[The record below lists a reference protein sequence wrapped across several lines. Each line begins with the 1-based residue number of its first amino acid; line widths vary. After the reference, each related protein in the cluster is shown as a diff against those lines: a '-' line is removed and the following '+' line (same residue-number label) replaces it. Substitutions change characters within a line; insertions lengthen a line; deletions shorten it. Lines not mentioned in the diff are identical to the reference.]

1 MKHQF
6 LFAAVAALLI
16 TLASS
21 VPSPGFGTGAAG
33 CGADCSACH
42 SMSRNEAAA
51 VLKELDAGATVES
64 VAPAPVRGLYQ
75 VVVKKGADTGIVY
88 LDFSG
93 KFLISG
99 RIIDTG
105 HKKDVTA
112 GALDDLRHIDP
123 ATLPLKDALILG
135 NEKGA
140 RCLYVFTDP
149 ECPFCAKLH
158 GELAAL
164 TREDPQLKVYIFL
177 TPLDIHPT
185 AAATTDAILCMA
197 KKNMGEGM
205 RLLGESFSGKAVDQ
219 AGCGIKYGEAGKK
232 IGRDFGVGVTPT
244 MVFPN
249 GKVVAGALRR
259 EEVRRLLDDAEKMS
273 PATRPAAGRLTAAH
287 G

>member
-1 MKHQF
+1 MKLQL
-6 LFAAVAALLI
+6 LFTTAAALLI
-16 TLASS
+16 TLSS
-21 VPSPGFGTGAAG
+21 AVPSPGFGTGAAG

-51 VLKELDAGATVES
+51 VLKEFDAGATVES

-105 HKKDVTA
+105 HKKDVTT

-123 ATLPLKDALILG
+123 AALPLKDALVLG
-135 NEKGA
+135 NEKGT
-140 RCLYVFTDP
+140 RSLYVFTDP

-158 GELAAL
+158 GELVAM
-164 TREDPQLKVYIFL
+164 TREDPRLKVYIFL
-177 TPLDIHPT
+177 TPLDIHP
-185 AAATTDAILCMA
+185 AAAAATDAILCTA
-197 KKNMGEGM
+197 KKSMGDGM
-205 RLLGESFSGKAVDQ
+205 RLLEESFSGKAAGQ
-219 AGCGIKYGEAGKK
+219 PGCGIKYGEAGKK

-249 GKVVAGALRR
+249 GKVVAGALPP
-259 EEVRRLLDDAEKMS
+259 EEIRRLLDDAEKMS
-273 PATRPAAGRLTAAH
+273 TASQPAAGHVPAAH